1 MLACGLAWPVPL
13 SELQAPSR
21 SLTLPGPV
29 LFPQHSARLPCAE
42 PWGTPPS
49 AHQPPPPEEGV
60 FRNQESG
67 VSDYS
72 RVPCA
77 GQTGLVPPDC
87 AFSCLFSAEPHTCR
101 SGLIDSASSLSNPP
115 ECFAQPLPA
124 PRVSAGGCELLAG
137 RERRTQRCPSE

>member
-1 MLACGLAWPVPL
+1 MLASGLAWPVPL

-42 PWGTPPS
+42 SSGTPPS

-67 VSDYS
+67 VSDYFS

-77 GQTGLVPPDC
+77 SQTGLIPPDC
-87 AFSCLFSAEPHTCR
+87 AFSVSFLLNPTPA
-101 SGLIDSASSLSNPP
+101 GVDSQMQVHLH
-115 ECFAQPLPA
+115 
-124 PRVSAGGCELLAG
+124 
-137 RERRTQRCPSE
+137 